1 VKLHEYQSKIIL
13 SKAGVPVPRGE
24 VASSI
29 NDAGKIAT
37 ELGGCVVV
45 KAQIHAGGRG
55 KAGGIKL
62 VSSSEEAEKSASE
75 LIGTNLVTGQTSSSG
90 APIEKVL
97 VEEQLNVGRELYL
110 AILMDGETR
119 GAILIASEAGGMEI
133 EKVAEETPEK
143 IFKVKIDGGVG
154 LLNFQI
160 RQIAYKLGFSSADIR
175 EFNSLVMGIFNVFV
189 ENDCSMVE
197 INPLVVCKDGR
208 ILAADAKIN
217 FDDDAIFRH
226 PELQS
231 LHDVSQDDALESR
244 AAKSGISYI
253 KLDGDVGCMVNGA
266 GLAMATMDVIGQTS
280 EGPANFLDVGG
291 GADEKKI
298 AEAVSIILSDTN
310 VKKVLINIFGG
321 ILRCDVVARGILLA
335 EKEGVTIDRPII
347 VRMLGTN
354 AKEGLEILSDS
365 NLNVTLVDDLGEAA
379 AAIATA

>member
-1 VKLHEYQSKIIL
+1 MKLHEYQSKIIL

-154 LLNFQI
+154 ILNFQI

-253 KLDGDVGCMVNGA
+253 KLDGDVG
-266 GLAMATMDVIGQTS
+266 
-280 EGPANFLDVGG
+280 
-291 GADEKKI
+291 
-298 AEAVSIILSDTN
+298 LS
-310 VKKVLINIFGG
+310 LIHI
-321 ILRCDVVARGILLA
+321 
-335 EKEGVTIDRPII
+335 
-347 VRMLGTN
+347 
-354 AKEGLEILSDS
+354 
-365 NLNVTLVDDLGEAA
+365 
-379 AAIATA
+379 